1 MLSVLS
7 VVNFLRNRLLDLSM
21 EFEEI
26 DYLGAKPGKMIFEE
40 ETYAIV
46 GAAMEVYYK
55 LGSGFLEPIYQEALS
70 IEFGLRG
77 VPFEPQKELRIDY
90 KGHRLDKTYFA
101 DFLCFGH
108 IIVEIK
114 SINQLSPREWSQVL
128 NYLKVSNLR
137 LGLLFNFGSIGR
149 LEQKR
154 LIV

>member
-1 MLSVLS
+1 
-7 VVNFLRNRLLDLSM
+7 M
-21 EFEEI
+21 EFNEI
-26 DYLGAKPGKMIFEE
+26 DNIGARPGKLIFEE

-55 LGSGFLEPIYQEALS
+55 LGSGFLEPVYQEALG
-70 IEFGLRG
+70 IELTLRG
-77 VPFEPQKELRIDY
+77 VPFEPQKELRIEY
-90 KGHRLDKTYFA
+90 KGHLLEKKYFA

-114 SINQLSPREWSQVL
+114 SQNQLTPHDWSQVL
-128 NYLKVSNLR
+128 NYLKASNLR
-137 LGLLFNFGSIGR
+137 LGLLFNFGSIGK

>member
-1 MLSVLS
+1 MD
-7 VVNFLRNRLLDLSM
+7 FK
-21 EFEEI
+21 EI
-26 DYLGAKPGKMIFEE
+26 DNLGAKPSKLILEE

-55 LGSGFLEPIYQEALS
+55 LGSGFLEAIYQEALA
-70 IEFGLRG
+70 IEFSLRG
-77 VPFEPQKELRIDY
+77 VSYEQQKELRIDY
-90 KGHRLDKTYFA
+90 KGHLLDKTYFA
-101 DFLCFGH
+101 DFLCFGQ

-114 SINQLSPREWSQVL
+114 SISQLSPHEWSQVL

-137 LGLLFNFGSIGR
+137 VGLLFNFGNTAR